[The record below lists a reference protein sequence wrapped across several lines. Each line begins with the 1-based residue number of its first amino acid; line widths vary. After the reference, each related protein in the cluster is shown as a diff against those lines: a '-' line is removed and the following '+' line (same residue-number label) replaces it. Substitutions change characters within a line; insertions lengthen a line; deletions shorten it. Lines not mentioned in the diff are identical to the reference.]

1 MENKNKNEQGVVR
14 EKKCVGGV
22 TEKNKICGVVSE
34 IIKGED
40 VVHEK
45 NKGCRCGW
53 ETTHSTPWGKKME

>member
-45 NKGCRCGW
+45 NKAV
-53 ETTHSTPWGKKME
+53 K